1 MKANLYENEARNVL
15 ALAKA
20 APPTDARMHTMFDLY
35 VHDSLAGFDH
45 NSIEM
50 SGYWRYR
57 RGFIGSEKRLLVEND
72 GPSNADVAAA

>member
-1 MKANLYENEARNVL
+1 
-15 ALAKA
+15 
-20 APPTDARMHTMFDLY
+20 MFDLY